1 MGCSSSRDVRG
12 GAAKPPAESRRHSL
26 RPSRS
31 VSRTAS
37 VLTSLAFCRG
47 RHDDAVH
54 AYSSLPLEEPPAKG
68 AHVSVDFDVGML
80 PGEEAAKTAVAKVEA
95 TFAPTKA
102 STGGQRGLKAA
113 LEDATPPRRCE
124 SFNASSP
131 AAAKEAEVQALP
143 GFDQGIMSGLR
154 DLVVEPSPSHPA
166 LLFPERENPTTPKAS
181 EEAAAATA
189 FDDMGT
195 PAARD
200 IPEVT
205 GFVHARVD
213 EFHEKIEKKKAAK
226 AADEEAL
233 AVALDD
239 DDDHDVVPPPPLR
252 PARVTKAAVVVY
264 FTSLRGVRRTFE
276 DGRAVRAILRCHRVR
291 VDERDVSIH
300 AAFRSELRDLLG
312 DAFTGS
318 PLPSVFVDGRHDLG
332 GADDVRALHE
342 AGELARALAGC
353 EQVRHAAAC
362 AACGEMRFLP
372 CETCYGSCKVFAG
385 EEGSLAVTDMFRR
398 CPHCNENGLIRCPV
412 CCY

>member
-1 MGCSSSRDVRG
+1 MGCSSSRDVGG
-12 GAAKPPAESRRHSL
+12 GATKPPAVAAPTAESRRHSL

-47 RHDDAVH
+47 RRDDAVH
-54 AYSSLPLEEPPAKG
+54 AYSSLPLE
-68 AHVSVDFDVGML
+68 
-80 PGEEAAKTAVAKVEA
+80 EEAAKTAVAKVEA

-102 STGGQRGLKAA
+102 SPPGGQLGLKAA
-113 LEDATPPRRCE
+113 LEDAAPARRCA

-131 AAAKEAEVQALP
+131 PAAAKDVEVQALH

-154 DLVVEPSPSHPA
+154 DIVVEPSPS
-166 LLFPERENPTTPKAS
+166 LERENPTTPKAT
-181 EEAAAATA
+181 EEAAAAA
-189 FDDMGT
+189 FEDMGT
-195 PAARD
+195 PPARD

-205 GFVHARVD
+205 GFVRARVE

-233 AVALDD
+233 DVA
-239 DDDHDVVPPPPLR
+239 PPPPRR
-252 PARVTKAAVVVY
+252 PERVTKASAVVVVY

-276 DGRAVRAILRCHRVR
+276 DGRAVRAILRGHRVR
-291 VDERDVSIH
+291 VDERDVSMH
-300 AAFRSELRDLLG
+300 AAFRAELRGLLG
-312 DAFTGS
+312 DGFAGT
-318 PLPSVFVDGRHDLG
+318 PLPRVFVGDGRGRHDLG

-342 AGELARALAGC
+342 AGELARALAAAGC
-353 EQVRHAAAC
+353 EQHAAADAAGAC
-362 AACGEMRFLP
+362 AACGDMRFLP

-385 EEGSLAVTDMFRR
+385 DAVAGMFWR
-398 CPHCNENGLIRCPV
+398 CPDCNENGLIRCPV